1 MLNITR
7 NELHRLFLSPI
18 AWVILAMSQLLL
30 AYLFLTHIDYFNSIQ
45 SQISAIPGA
54 PGVTEMIA
62 IPLLNNAAIIIL
74 LISPLLT
81 MRIIAEER
89 RNETLSLLLSAPMS
103 ISQIVLG
110 KFLGTLSFFML
121 IAFLT
126 LLMPLSLHVG
136 STLDLYQLSAAMLGL
151 TLLLASFTAIGL
163 YLSSLTRQPAIAAVS
178 TFAILFFLWIIDW
191 AGNSNEGFSVLSWLS
206 LLNHFQPMT
215 QGQVN
220 TQDVGFY
227 LIVIVTFVLLTIR
240 RLDNERLD

>member
-1 MLNITR
+1 MFNIAR
-7 NELHRLFLSPI
+7 NELHRLFLSPL
-18 AWVILAMSQLLL
+18 AWVMLALSQLLL
-30 AYLFLTHIDYFNSIQ
+30 AYLFLTHIDYFSSIQ

-81 MRIIAEER
+81 MRTIAEER
-89 RNETLSLLLSAPMS
+89 RNDTLSLLSSAPMS

-110 KFLGTLSFFML
+110 KYLGTFSFFML
-121 IAFLT
+121 IALLT
-126 LLMPLSLHVG
+126 LLMPLSLTVG
-136 STLDLYQLSAAMLGL
+136 SSLDLYQLSAAMLGL
-151 TLLLASFTAIGL
+151 TLLIASFMAIGL
-163 YLSSLTRQPAIAAVS
+163 YLSSLTKQPTIAAVS

-215 QGQVN
+215 QGQIN
-220 TQDVGFY
+220 TQDVSFY
-227 LIVIVTFVLLTIR
+227 LIVIVTFMLLTVR
-240 RLDNERLD
+240 RLDRERLD